1 MRISDWS
8 SDVCSSDLDTND
20 VRQKLRA
27 EYAPKFSAHGDA
39 ISLNADLF
47 ARIKTLYEQRD
58 SLGLD
63 AQGVRLVERYYTGFV
78 RNGAN
83 LSEAD
88 KAHLKDINGQM
99 AKLGTQF
106 SENLL
111 AEVNASDVVVDDKA
125 ELDGLNDEQ
134 ITYAAAQAQERG
146 LDGTYVI
153 TMPNTTGQP
162 PLERKSVG

>member
-1 MRISDWS
+1 MAEELAEVKAIAENPEAPTFENTIIALEKSGQVLGRATS
-8 SDVCSSDLDTND
+8 VFYNLVGTDTND

-63 AQGVRLVERYYTGFV
+63 AQGVRLVERYHTGFV

-88 KAHLKDINGQM
+88 KAQLKDING
-99 AKLGTQF
+99 KLAQRGTP
-106 SENLL
+106 
-111 AEVNASDVVVDDKA
+111 
-125 ELDGLNDEQ
+125 LDRNTDGEGK
-134 ITYAAAQAQERG
+134 RG
-146 LDGTYVI
+146 DT
-153 TMPNTTGQP
+153 
-162 PLERKSVG
+162 

>member
-8 SDVCSSDLDTND
+8 SDVCSSDLLEKSGQVLGRATSVFYNLVGTDTND

-63 AQGVRLVERYYTGFV
+63 AQGVRLIERYYTGFV
-78 RNGAN
+78 RAGAN

-99 AKLGTQF
+99 AKLGTPL

-111 AEVNASDVVVDDKA
+111 AEVNASAVVVDEIGREACRDRVC
-125 ELDGLNDEQ
+125 Q
-134 ITYAAAQAQERG
+134 
-146 LDGTYVI
+146 YV
-153 TMPNTTGQP
+153 
-162 PLERKSVG
+162 

>member
-1 MRISDWS
+1 MLLGRATS
-8 SDVCSSDLDTND
+8 VFYNLVGTDTND

-99 AKLGTQF
+99 AMLGTQF
-106 SENLL
+106 R
-111 AEVNASDVVVDDKA
+111 D
-125 ELDGLNDEQ
+125 
-134 ITYAAAQAQERG
+134 
-146 LDGTYVI
+146 
-153 TMPNTTGQP
+153 
-162 PLERKSVG
+162 RKSTRLNSRH